1 MDSESNR
8 SGYRVELVLTIIMAI
23 SAVGTAWAGFQST
36 KWGGV
41 QANSYAQASAARTE
55 STRAS
60 TEAGQLQTIDVISFS
75 AWVEALNTEIIAGT
89 IPVPAGSYRPTPG
102 TGSAFFYHRF
112 RPEFRPAVEAWI
124 AARPLIDPAAPPTPF
139 ALPEYRLASGE
150 LAAQLADRADRHADR
165 ASTANQRADNYVLTA
180 VIFALVLFFAG
191 VAGRAHARIQYLMTA
206 LAATALL
213 AALIT
218 LATFPVEV

>member
-1 MDSESNR
+1 MDSESNPWR
-8 SGYRVELVLTIIMAI
+8 YRVELVLTVIMAI

-41 QANSYAQASAARTE
+41 MANSYAQANAARAE

-75 AWVEALNTEIIAGT
+75 AWVGALNTEIVAGT
-89 IPVPAGSYRPTPG
+89 IPAPAGSYQPTPG
-102 TGSAFFYHRF
+102 TGSAFLFQRF
-112 RPEFRPAVEAWI
+112 RPEFRPAVDAWI
-124 AARPLIDPAAPPTPF
+124 ATRPLTDPAAPATPF

-150 LAAQLADRADRHADR
+150 RADQLADRADRLADQAR
-165 ASTANQRADNYVLTA
+165 TGNQRADNYVLTA

-191 VAGRAHARIQYLMTA
+191 VAGRARARIQYLMVA
-206 LAATALL
+206 FAATALL
-213 AALIT
+213 AALVT
-218 LATFPVEV
+218 LASFPIEV

>member
-8 SGYRVELVLTIIMAI
+8 SGYRVELALAIIMAI

-41 QANSYAQASAARTE
+41 QANSYAQAGAARTE

-75 AWVEALNTEIIAGT
+75 AWVGALNTEIIAGT
-89 IPVPAGSYRPTPG
+89 IPDPGGSYQPTPG
-102 TGSAFFYHRF
+102 TGSAFLYQRF
-112 RPEFRPAVEAWI
+112 RPEFRPAVDAWV
-124 AARPLIDPAAPPTPF
+124 ATRPLADPAAPATPF
-139 ALPEYRLASGE
+139 ALPEYRLASTE
-150 LAAQLADRADRHADR
+150 LADQLADRADQLAATAR
-165 ASTANQRADNYVLTA
+165 TANQRSDNYVLTA

-191 VAGRAHARIQYLMTA
+191 VAGRARARIQYLMTA
-206 LAATALL
+206 FAATALL
-213 AALIT
+213 AALIL
-218 LATFPVEV
+218 LATFPIEV